1 MAEYFPHTTRDSE
14 QGTADGRVLPTHNKG
29 QRTGSAVWQS
39 TSHTQQ
45 GTANR
50 DGGMAEYFPKQ
61 QNKQTAL
68 DRGLSNYKSLLLN
81 LGLDPKVWSFWAA

>member
-29 QRTGSAVWQS
+29 QRTGSAAWQS
-39 TSHTQQ
+39 TSP
-45 GTANR
+45 NR
-50 DGGMAEYFPKQ
+50 